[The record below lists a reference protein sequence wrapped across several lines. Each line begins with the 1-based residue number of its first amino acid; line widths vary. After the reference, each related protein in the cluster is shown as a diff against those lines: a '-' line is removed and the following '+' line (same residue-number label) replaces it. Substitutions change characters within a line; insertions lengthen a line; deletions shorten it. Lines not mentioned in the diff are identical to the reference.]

1 MVKVYTSLQSDDT
14 TAVTALTLAL
24 RPVGASPYAC
34 AASGRSIA
42 FSQGLDAHAV
52 LARSVVEEAEA
63 DSGFGNGHF
72 LPVVYLVEIG
82 SGIRDGCPRD
92 GHDAALLIHIGI
104 QCFGCLQLRAFDGE
118 VSLAPLRGAEQ
129 IGPGVADRLH
139 RDGVAASLEFT
150 VRLEFEARLPGFVQG
165 FVAGNLVMV
174 VVRILHRLPRGG
186 DGLCVHIHIHC
197 DDRSGELRLL
207 VRFVDSGRFVAFA
220 RRHQREDR

>member
-14 TAVTALTLAL
+14 TSVTVLDART
-24 RPVGASPYAC
+24 
-34 AASGRSIA
+34 ASGRSIA
-42 FSQGLDAHAV
+42 FGQCLDTHAV

-63 DSGFGNGHF
+63 DSGFVNGHF
-72 LPVVYLVEIG
+72 LPVVYLVEVG
-82 SGIRDGCPRD
+82 NGIRDGCPRD
-92 GHDAALLIHIGI
+92 GHDAAFLIHIGI
-104 QCFGCLQLRAFDGE
+104 QRIGCLQLRASDGE

-129 IGPGVADRLH
+129 IGLGGTDRLH

-165 FVAGNLVMV
+165 FVAGNLVIV
-174 VVRILHRLPRGG
+174 VVRMLHRLPRGD

-207 VRFVDSGRFVAFA
+207 GRFVGSGRVVTFA